1 MNDTNSSS
9 DSNSFSPQPWADRN
23 GFPGWIMGVGWAI
36 GAFALFQI
44 VAGIVAIIIL
54 VSTGRLDFSEFD
66 PNVLTQNLDVLFISN
81 TFGQIV
87 FLGLVTLAFTRLSA
101 PKGQVFSFLRIQS
114 DAKTTKNLGLVFVL
128 LIIIQPII
136 YYMSWLNMQ
145 FPFSE
150 TYLEF
155 ERTQI
160 KLIEDYLSGDH
171 LVLLT
176 LFHIGVVPAVC
187 EEVLFRGYILRNFER
202 SMNVWIAIILSGV
215 IFGFFHVRLTQFI
228 PLALLGML
236 LAWMTIQTRSLW
248 PAILAHFVNNGG
260 SVMAVYFF
268 PEIILNEEIRNSM
281 PPLYLVGL
289 SVILTYF
296 VIVTIQ
302 RVNRQPRGGGNYV
315 QGAET

>member
-1 MNDTNSSS
+1 MNETNSPS
-9 DSNSFSPQPWADRN
+9 DTPSFVPQPWADRN
-23 GFPGWIMGVGWAI
+23 GFPGWIMGIGWAI

-44 VAGIVAIIIL
+44 VAGLFAVIIL
-54 VSTGRLDFSEFD
+54 VSTGRLDISNFD

-87 FLGLVTLAFTRLSA
+87 FLGLLTLAFTRLSA
-101 PKGQVFSFLRIQS
+101 PKGQVFSFLRLQT
-114 DAKTTKNLGLVFVL
+114 DDNTLKNVGLAFVL

-136 YYMSWLNMQ
+136 YYFSWLNMQ

-150 TYLEF
+150 SYMEF
-155 ERTQI
+155 ERAQL
-160 KLIEDYLSGDH
+160 KLIENYLRGDH
-171 LVLLT
+171 LILLT
-176 LFHIGVVPAVC
+176 IFHIGVVPAVC

-202 SMNVWIAIILSGV
+202 SMNVWVAILVSGL
-215 IFGFFHVRLTQFI
+215 IFGLFHIRLTQFI

-248 PAILAHFVNNGG
+248 PAFVAHFVNNGG
-260 SVMAVYFF
+260 SVLFVYLY
-268 PEIILNEEIRNSM
+268 PEIALNEELQGVM

-296 VIVTIQ
+296 VLITIQ
-302 RVNRQPRGGGNYV
+302 RVNSQTGAGGKNV

>member
-1 MNDTNSSS
+1 MSDTNSSS
-9 DSNSFSPQPWADRN
+9 DTNSYSPQPWADRN

-36 GAFALFQI
+36 GAFAAFQI
-44 VAGIVAIIIL
+44 VAGIVAVIIL
-54 VSTGRLDFSEFD
+54 VSTGRLDFSNFD

-87 FLGLVTLAFTRLSA
+87 FLGLLTLAFTRLSA
-101 PKGQVFSFLRIQS
+101 PKGHVFSFLRIQS
-114 DAKTTKNLGLVFVL
+114 DDKTLKNLGLAFAL
-128 LIIIQPII
+128 LIVIQPII

-150 TYLEF
+150 TYMEF
-155 ERTQI
+155 ERAQL
-160 KLIEDYLSGDH
+160 KLIEDYLRGDH

-176 LFHIGVVPAVC
+176 IFHIGVVPAVC

-202 SMNVWIAIILSGV
+202 SMNVWVAIVLSGL
-215 IFGFFHVRLTQFI
+215 IFGIFHIRLTQFI
-228 PLALLGML
+228 PLAMLGML

-248 PAILAHFVNNGG
+248 PAVVAHFVNNGG
-260 SVMAVYFF
+260 SVTFAYYF
-268 PEIILNEEIRNSM
+268 PEIALNEELQGTM

-302 RVNRQPRGGGNYV
+302 RVNSQPSGGGNYV

>member
-1 MNDTNSSS
+1 MNETNSPS
-9 DSNSFSPQPWADRN
+9 DSNSFSQQPWADRN

-44 VAGIVAIIIL
+44 VAAIVSIVIL
-54 VSTGRLDFSEFD
+54 VSIGRLDFSDFD
-66 PNVLTQNLDVLFISN
+66 ANVITQNLDVLFISN

-87 FLGLVTLAFTRLSA
+87 FLGLLTLAFTRLSA
-101 PKGQVFSFLRIQS
+101 PKGQVFSFLRMQS
-114 DAKTTKNLGLVFVL
+114 NDSTMKNVGLAFVL
-128 LIIIQPII
+128 LIVIQPII
-136 YYMSWLNMQ
+136 YYLSWLNLQ

-150 TYLEF
+150 SYMEF
-155 ERTQI
+155 ERAQLE
-160 KLIEDYLSGDH
+160 LIENYLRGDH

-176 LFHIGVVPAVC
+176 IFHIGIVPSVC
-187 EEVLFRGYILRNFER
+187 EEILFRGYILRNFER
-202 SMNVWIAIILSGV
+202 SMNVWVAIVLSGL
-215 IFGFFHVRLTQFI
+215 IFGIFHIRLTQFI

-248 PAILAHFVNNGG
+248 PAVVAHFVNNGG
-260 SVMAVYFF
+260 SVTLAYYF
-268 PEIILNEEIRNSM
+268 PEVVFNEQLQGAM

-302 RVNRQPRGGGNYV
+302 RVNSQPGGGGNYV

>member
-1 MNDTNSSS
+1 MSNTNSSS
-9 DSNSFSPQPWADRN
+9 DTNPYSPQPWADRN
-23 GFPGWIMGVGWAI
+23 GFPGWIMGIGWAV
-36 GAFALFQI
+36 GAFAAFQI
-44 VAGIVAIIIL
+44 VAGIVAVIIL
-54 VSTGRLDFSEFD
+54 VSTGRLDFTDFD

-87 FLGLVTLAFTRLSA
+87 FLGLLTLAFTRLSA

-114 DAKTTKNLGLVFVL
+114 DDKTLKNLGLAFAL
-128 LIIIQPII
+128 LIVIQPII

-150 TYLEF
+150 TYMEF
-155 ERTQI
+155 ERAQL
-160 KLIEDYLSGDH
+160 KLIENYLRGDH
-171 LVLLT
+171 LILLT
-176 LFHIGVVPAVC
+176 IFHIGVVPAVC

-202 SMNVWIAIILSGV
+202 SMNVWVAIVVSGL
-215 IFGFFHVRLTQFI
+215 IFGIFHIRLTQFI

-248 PAILAHFVNNGG
+248 PAVIAHFVNNGG
-260 SVMAVYFF
+260 SVTFAYYF
-268 PEIILNEEIRNSM
+268 PEIALNEELQGTM

-302 RVNRQPRGGGNYV
+302 RFNSQPNGGGNYV

>member
-1 MNDTNSSS
+1 MSDTNSSA
-9 DSNSFSPQPWADRN
+9 DPNSYSPQPWADRN

-36 GAFALFQI
+36 GAFAAFQI
-44 VAGIVAIIIL
+44 VAGIVAVIIL
-54 VSTGRLDFSEFD
+54 VSTGRLDFSNFD

-87 FLGLVTLAFTRLSA
+87 FLGLLTLAFTRLSA

-114 DAKTTKNLGLVFVL
+114 DDKTLKNLGLAFVL
-128 LIIIQPII
+128 LIVIQPII

-150 TYLEF
+150 TYMEF
-155 ERTQI
+155 ERAQL
-160 KLIEDYLSGDH
+160 KLIEDYLRGDH

-176 LFHIGVVPAVC
+176 IFHIGVVPAVC

-202 SMNVWIAIILSGV
+202 SMNVWVAIVLSGL
-215 IFGFFHVRLTQFI
+215 IFGFFHIRLTQFI
-228 PLALLGML
+228 PLAMLGML

-248 PAILAHFVNNGG
+248 PAVVAHFVNNGG
-260 SVMAVYFF
+260 SVTFAYYF
-268 PEIILNEEIRNSM
+268 PEIALNEELQGTM

-296 VIVTIQ
+296 VIVSIQ
-302 RVNRQPRGGGNYV
+302 RFNSQQGGGGNYV